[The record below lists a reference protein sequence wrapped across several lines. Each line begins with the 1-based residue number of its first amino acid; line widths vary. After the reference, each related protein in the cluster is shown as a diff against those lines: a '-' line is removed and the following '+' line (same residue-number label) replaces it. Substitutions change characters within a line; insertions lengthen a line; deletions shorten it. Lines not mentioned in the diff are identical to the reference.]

1 MKIKQLTGPAFGF
14 LAGTTFGS
22 GLAFIMRWQS
32 YTLIASVSVIGL
44 AGVIIG
50 VFAGKRIGRRASL

>member
-1 MKIKQLTGPAFGF
+1 MKIEPLMGAAFGF

-22 GLAFIMRWQS
+22 GLAFIMRWPS
-32 YTLIASVSVIGL
+32 YPLIVSVSIFGL

-50 VFAGKRIGRRASL
+50 VFAGKVIGRRASS